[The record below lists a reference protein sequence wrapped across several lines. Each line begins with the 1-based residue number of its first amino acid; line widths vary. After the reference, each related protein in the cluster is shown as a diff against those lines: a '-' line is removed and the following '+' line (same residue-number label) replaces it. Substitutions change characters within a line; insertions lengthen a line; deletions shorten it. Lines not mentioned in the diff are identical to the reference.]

1 MWRGPESV
9 DLSLPDDRFRRV
21 HSRRPAALL
30 ASVTVVLGACSLK
43 GPEEVAPPPGPPS
56 KGGTFAVALTDPDFL
71 DPSRA
76 SNRSAIL
83 VLKQVCD
90 TLTSFEPRTGAIK
103 PAIAES
109 WTIAPDA
116 KKVTFKLRKGVKFHN
131 GREVVAQDFVY
142 SLSRF
147 AHPKTGSSQHFFLD
161 RIVGYPELRAERIP
175 TLGGLKAPDPTTLE
189 VELSEPFADLPSVM
203 AHPAAGAPVPKEE
216 VEKPGD
222 VFAAT
227 PICTGPYSFSEP
239 WSKGKDINLN
249 RFPDY
254 YAANPS
260 FASNGVGLVEN
271 IVFKTVPDL
280 GGGYKLLEEKKA
292 HIADVPLDRL
302 SQARRDKDGLES
314 GSNGHM
320 TYIGLPVSKP
330 PFDNLG
336 FRRALA
342 LAVDREQIVEDLL
355 AGSRQIPVSFLPPG
369 SGQVIARDCGSILGA
384 KPRKAAATK
393 ALQDSKIDPA
403 ATNLSVYLNS
413 GGGHEKWVGMVQE
426 QWKQTLGV
434 TSTAKPEEWKKYLDF
449 LVDPGPDGPF
459 RLAWA
464 AKYPSPEAV
473 FDPLF
478 APQSLDNFTRY
489 KDPKFDELLKKARA
503 TVNDSA
509 RLAAYGDALGHLC
522 REMPIIPMWFGQ
534 NHVAFGA
541 RVASAKDHRLDVFG
555 DPILRELGFRSAS

>member
-1 MWRGPESV
+1 M
-9 DLSLPDDRFRRV
+9 
-21 HSRRPAALL
+21 
-30 ASVTVVLGACSLK
+30 T
-43 GPEEVAPPPGPPS
+43 
-56 KGGTFAVALTDPDFL
+56 VALTNPDFL
-71 DPSRA
+71 DPARA

-83 VLKQVCD
+83 VLKQICD
-90 TLTSFEPRTGAIK
+90 TLTSFEPRTGLIK

-161 RIVGYPELRAERIP
+161 RVVGYPEFRAERTP
-175 TLGGLKAPDPTTLE
+175 TLPGLKAPDPITLE
-189 VELSEPFADLPSVM
+189 VELSEPFADLPAVL

-227 PICTGPYSFSEP
+227 PICTGPYSLSEP
-239 WSKGKDINLN
+239 WTKDKDIKLN

-260 FASNGVGLVEN
+260 FAANGVGLVEK
-271 IVFKTVPDL
+271 IVFKAVGDH
-280 GGGYKLLEEKKA
+280 GAAYKLLEENKA
-292 HIADVPLDRL
+292 HVADVPLDRL
-302 SQARRDKDGLES
+302 SQAKRVKDRLES
-314 GSNGHM
+314 GSNGHL

-330 PFDNLG
+330 PFDNLA

-342 LAVDREQIVEDLL
+342 LSVDRKRIVEDLL
-355 AGSRQIPVSFLPPG
+355 AGSRKIPTSFLPPG
-369 SGQVIARDCGSILGA
+369 SGRVTASDCGSVLGA

-413 GGGHEKWVGMVQE
+413 GGGHEKWVGMVQD
-426 QWKQTLGV
+426 QWTQTLGV
-434 TSTAKPEEWKKYLDF
+434 TSTVKPEEWKKYLDF

-473 FDPLF
+473 LDPLF

-489 KDPKFDELLKKARA
+489 KDPKFEELLKKARA

-534 NHVAFGA
+534 NHVGFAT
-541 RVASAKDHRLDVFG
+541 RVASTTDDRLDVFG

>member
-1 MWRGPESV
+1 MDP
-9 DLSLPDDRFRRV
+9 SLPGDRFRRMSSCRSLSV
-21 HSRRPAALL
+21 VASLTLL
-30 ASVTVVLGACSLK
+30 FGGCSLAA
-43 GPEEVAPPPGPPS
+43 PEEVAPPPQPPT
-56 KGGTFAVALTDPDFL
+56 KGGTLAVALTDPDFL

-90 TLTSFEPRTGAIK
+90 SLTSFDPRTGAIN

-109 WTIAPDA
+109 WSIAPDA

-175 TLGGLKAPDPTTLE
+175 TLTGLKVPDAYTLE
-189 VELSEPFADLPSVM
+189 IELSEPFADLPSVM
-203 AHPAAGAPVPKEE
+203 AHAAAGAPVPKEE
-216 VEKPGD
+216 AEKAGD
-222 VFAAT
+222 VFATT
-227 PICTGPYSFSEP
+227 PICTGPYRFSEA
-239 WSKGKDINLN
+239 WSKGKDINLS

-254 YAANPS
+254 YAANTS
-260 FASNGVGLVEN
+260 FASSGAGLAER
-271 IVFKTVPDL
+271 ISFKAAPDVAAA
-280 GGGYKLLEEKKA
+280 YKLLEDKRV
-292 HIADVPLDRL
+292 HVADVPLDRL
-302 SQARRDKDGLES
+302 AQARRVKDRSES
-314 GSNGHM
+314 GSNGHL

-330 PFDNLG
+330 PFDNLA

-342 LAVDREQIVEDLL
+342 LAVDRGQIVQDLL
-355 AGSRQIPVSFLPPG
+355 AGSRDIPTSFLPPG
-369 SGQVIARDCGSILGA
+369 SGRIAASECGSVLGA

-393 ALQDSKIDPA
+393 ALKDSKIDPTS
-403 ATNLSVYLNS
+403 TNLSIYLNS

-426 QWKQTLGV
+426 QWSQTLGV
-434 TSTAKPEEWKKYLDF
+434 TSTVKPEEWKKYLDF
-449 LVDPGPDGPF
+449 LVEPGPDGPF

-473 FDPLF
+473 LDPLF

-509 RLAAYGDALGHLC
+509 RLAAYGEALGHLC

-541 RVASAKDHRLDVFG
+541 SLASTKDRRLDVFG